1 MRRLRSDD
9 WFRAGIETAL
19 DQISDRLA
27 EKRRDSTV
35 VSIAHAEIFRDPVP
49 KLKRIDVQARRA
61 WIVEME
67 EYIRARRSFY
77 TERGSLTRKISTCS
91 SASTI
96 ESATPYNLEE
106 KLRIS
111 KEIVSRLVGRVYED
125 SRIRGIRRD
134 IPAPPLLMA

>member
-1 MRRLRSDD
+1 MSPTAVRRLRSDD

-77 TERGSLTRKISTCS
+77 TERGKSDPQNIDLF
-91 SASTI
+91 
-96 ESATPYNLEE
+96 
-106 KLRIS
+106 
-111 KEIVSRLVGRVYED
+111 VGVND
-125 SRIRGIRRD
+125 RIRHAIQFRRKT
-134 IPAPPLLMA
+134 ANL